1 MSYKFSTFINS
12 YNTECHIHYSGI
24 IDKSMIYRCK
34 FCISMKYIKLYKYLY
49 NKYLFTI
56 KNKLYLLYLYP

>member
-24 IDKSMIYRCK
+24 IEIYDYKSYVN
-34 FCISMKYIKLYKYLY
+34 FA
-49 NKYLFTI
+49 FQ
-56 KNKLYLLYLYP
+56 